1 MATIFKTLELRE
13 AAVTAAEMVIATEDG
28 VAKNYFVSKTSRLV
42 REVARSIGVDFQ
54 QVLDVVMDEAT
65 ANLIAKK
72 VI

>member
-1 MATIFKTLELRE
+1 MATIIKTLELRE
-13 AAVTAAEMVIATEDG
+13 AAVSAAEMVIATEAGAAQD
-28 VAKNYFVSKTSRLV
+28 YFVSKTGQLV